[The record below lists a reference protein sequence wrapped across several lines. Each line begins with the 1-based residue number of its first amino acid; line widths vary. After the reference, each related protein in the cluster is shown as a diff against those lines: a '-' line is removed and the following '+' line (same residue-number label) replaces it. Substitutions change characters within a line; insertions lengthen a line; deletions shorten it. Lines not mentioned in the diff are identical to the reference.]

1 MADQL
6 DSSPTGTLLRKLERL
21 GTAALLG
28 YVAGIG
34 GLAILG
40 WGVRELMQT
49 GYAFIAGAVYGLLA
63 MPFAYTLLSRYSHRT
78 QELLLLVSL
87 LGVGVS
93 FFMRNYA
100 PTLAQWFVVV
110 AFVTTWS
117 VLAWQLP
124 IRRRPR

>member
-1 MADQL
+1 MTEQL
-6 DSSPTGTLLRKLERL
+6 DSSPPGTLLRKLERL

-40 WGVRELMQT
+40 WGVHELMQT
-49 GYAFIAGAVYGLLA
+49 GYAFRVGAVYGSLA
-63 MPFAYTLLSRYSHRT
+63 VPFAYVLLSRYSHRT
-78 QELLLLVSL
+78 QVLLLLVSL
-87 LGVGVS
+87 LGVGGS
-93 FFMRNYA
+93 FFTRNYA
-100 PTLAQWFVVV
+100 TALAQWSIVV

-117 VLAWQLP
+117 ALAWQLP